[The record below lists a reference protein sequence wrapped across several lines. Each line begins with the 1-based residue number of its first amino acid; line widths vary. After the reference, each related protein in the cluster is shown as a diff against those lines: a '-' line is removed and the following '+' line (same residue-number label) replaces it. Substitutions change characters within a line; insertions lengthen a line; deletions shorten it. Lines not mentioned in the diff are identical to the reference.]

1 MSWTRRNLLA
11 ALPSAA
17 AVASTGVK
25 AAPSTTKV
33 DVVVIGAGLA
43 GLNAALNLEDQGL
56 RALVLEAQPTP
67 GGRLH
72 TIRRGDHVLD
82 CGATTIGPEYG
93 RVRALAARFEV
104 PLIPPHRRGGMA
116 WQVNGQLGAAKDW
129 ATSPANK
136 TTGFEHA
143 ILPAQL
149 EPATITRF
157 AKLSAPDEW
166 RSPEA
171 AQWDIPLD
179 AYYRQCGLSDEA
191 IRLIAISSN
200 CEDLATTSAV
210 FQMKEL
216 LSISTWGAAGGQK
229 NSVYEAGAE
238 DFHYIDGGS
247 DRLPAAIVKGM
258 KSEVRCST
266 PVSAIAMTA
275 KGCTV
280 TCADG
285 SKITCQ
291 YVISAVPL
299 TALAK
304 IAITPKPTGLR
315 AESIDKALYMGTSHF
330 FFEVLSPYWEK
341 DGVDPGL
348 ITDGGIERVFANIGP
363 SGKVEMLDVWIN
375 GAGATRF
382 DKMPAD
388 QAIMAVTEELYR
400 LRPSTRGAVRFV
412 ATYSW
417 ANNPW
422 ITGNKHIFQPGQVT
436 RFGQQIADPWQRMH
450 FAGEHTRDIEPGM
463 EAAAATGERAAF
475 EILERMGKA

>member
-11 ALPSAA
+11 AFPAV
-17 AVASTGVK
+17 AVASGAK
-25 AAPSTTKV
+25 AAVTRTTKV

-43 GLNAALNLEDQGL
+43 GLNAALNLEDLGV
-56 RALVLEAQPTP
+56 RTLVLEAQASP

-72 TIRRGDHVLD
+72 TIRRGEHVMD

-93 RVRALAARFEV
+93 RIRSLAARFDV
-104 PLIPPHRRGGMA
+104 PLAPPHRRGGMA
-116 WQVNGQLGAAKDW
+116 WQINGQLGAAKDW
-129 ATSPANK
+129 ATSPANR
-136 TTGFEHA
+136 TQGFEHPIPPVA
-143 ILPAQL
+143 L
-149 EPATITRF
+149 EPAAITRF

-166 RSPEA
+166 RAPEA
-171 AQWDIPLD
+171 AAWDIPLD
-179 AYYRQCGLSDEA
+179 QFYRQCGLSDEA

-200 CEDLATTSAV
+200 CQDLSTTSAL

-216 LSISTWGAAGGQK
+216 LSLTTWGAAGGQK

-238 DFHYIDGGS
+238 DFHYIEGGS
-247 DRLPAAIVKGM
+247 DRLPAAIVAGM
-258 KSEVRCST
+258 KSEVRCSA
-266 PVSAIAMTA
+266 PVAAIDMTA

-285 SKITCQ
+285 RRITCQ
-291 YVISAVPL
+291 YVVSAVPL
-299 TALAK
+299 TALSK
-304 IAITPKPTGLR
+304 IAITPKPTGIR
-315 AESIDKALYMGTSHF
+315 AESIDQALYMGTSHF

-348 ITDGGIERVFANIGP
+348 ITDGSIERVFANIGK
-363 SGKVEMLDVWIN
+363 SGQVEMLDVWIN
-375 GAGATRF
+375 GSGATRF
-382 DKMPAD
+382 DKLPAD
-388 QAIMAVTEELYR
+388 EAVAAVTEELYR
-400 LRPSTRGAVRFV
+400 LRPSLRGAIRFV

-417 ANNPW
+417 ANNPFV
-422 ITGNKHIFQPGQVT
+422 TGNKHIFQPGQVT
-436 RFGQQIADPWQRMH
+436 RFGKQIADPWHRLH